1 MRAAVTVLL
10 ALLLALPAGRS
21 VADQDQPRVVI
32 TATAL
37 EPRVL
42 QTTTAQQVMFVN
54 RSGQAVHVEFQGR
67 SEQRHVFW
75 VTDQIWA
82 RFHNAG
88 VHQYVV
94 HFSLSRGRD
103 LRGWV
108 EVGHVPEPEGE
119 LHTCTWV
126 SVMENCIEP

>member
-1 MRAAVTVLL
+1 MRAAAVALF
-10 ALLLALPAGRS
+10 ALLLASPAARS
-21 VADQDQPRVVI
+21 TADQPQVVI

-42 QTTTAQQVMFVN
+42 QTTTAQRVMFVN
-54 RSGQAVHVEFQGR
+54 RSGQTVHVEFLGR
-67 SEQRHVFW
+67 SDQHHVFW
-75 VTDQIWA
+75 VADQIWA
-82 RFHNAG
+82 RFHSAG

-94 HFSLSRGRD
+94 HYPTGRGRD

-119 LHTCTWV
+119 VHTCTWV